1 MIFSCLQPQ
10 LILNSYPSFIAF
22 KFQQGNRI
30 EKWQKKIFLIK
41 DTLGLGSLEMTNQ
54 NDLVIYD
61 IMLSLRIYFDALEKV
76 QDLFVS
82 IS

>member
-1 MIFSCLQPQ
+1 
-10 LILNSYPSFIAF
+10 
-22 KFQQGNRI
+22 
-30 EKWQKKIFLIK
+30 
-41 DTLGLGSLEMTNQ
+41 MTNQ

>member
-1 MIFSCLQPQ
+1 M
-10 LILNSYPSFIAF
+10 A
-22 KFQQGNRI
+22 K
-30 EKWQKKIFLIK
+30 KKKIFLIK

>member
-1 MIFSCLQPQ
+1 L
-10 LILNSYPSFIAF
+10 LLSFNKAIGSRNG
-22 KFQQGNRI
+22 K
-30 EKWQKKIFLIK
+30 KKIFLIK